1 MYSRLICSLSVY
13 FCGARICFITI
24 IKYGMFSGVIEQF
37 ATLHCKNCAIDFY
50 YELYFAHNKQQ
61 VLFDRFQSFPQQ
73 RSSSQIMHAQPFYVI
88 VHFSGEFSLDAT
100 FLGKQGLFYS
110 VTGKFSDT
118 VQIFNE
124 IINTCTFIY
133 FIQ

>member
-50 YELYFAHNKQQ
+50 LNY
-61 VLFDRFQSFPQQ
+61 VLP
-73 RSSSQIMHAQPFYVI
+73 
-88 VHFSGEFSLDAT
+88 
-100 FLGKQGLFYS
+100 
-110 VTGKFSDT
+110 
-118 VQIFNE
+118 
-124 IINTCTFIY
+124 IINI
-133 FIQ
+133 